1 MNFKYGDW
9 NIEIERKGFQY
20 IWTARN
26 SKSFKKI
33 QDQDG
38 RVGDFGEVKG
48 ALVQIKKWIDE
59 YEYNP
64 VMFNFKHSELVEMI

>member
-9 NIEIERKGFQY
+9 NIEIERKGYQY

-26 SKSFKKI
+26 SGTFQMI
-33 QDQDG
+33 RDLDG

-48 ALVQIKKWIDE
+48 AVTQIKRWIDE
-59 YEYNP
+59 YEHNP
-64 VMFNFKHSELVEMI
+64 MAFKFRHSELIW